1 MNWADYIIL
10 AVLGISV
17 LIGLWRGLISEVLG
31 LLIWVTAAW
40 ITWTFGPH
48 VAELYANK
56 INLPSARLAAGYAT
70 TFVGVLVLGIVV
82 RFLVARLVQGTG
94 LSGTDRLLGMLF
106 GLARGVLVVTVGV
119 FLVSLTALTRDP
131 WWQQSALLPQ
141 FTGVA
146 GWLNQQ
152 VPSSARRFLQQP
164 STAMDGLPSL
174 PDKLPELRLPT
185 QLPSQLPQLPS
196 QWQGQLQGLPAALQ
210 GLAPAPARSAAR
222 APGVDAAIPRDPAAM
237 SAARDPKAVEA
248 APRQTTNP

>member
-1 MNWADYIIL
+1 
-10 AVLGISV
+10 
-17 LIGLWRGLISEVLG
+17 
-31 LLIWVTAAW
+31 
-40 ITWTFGPH
+40 

-56 INLPSARLAAGYAT
+56 ISLPSARLAAGYGT
-70 TFVGVLVLGIVV
+70 TFVGVLVLGILV
-82 RFLVARLVQGTG
+82 RFLLARLVEGTG

-146 GWLNQQ
+146 GWLSQQ

-164 STAMDGLPSL
+164 TAAMDQLPSL
-174 PDKLPELRLPT
+174 PDKLPDLRLPT

-196 QWQGQLQGLPAALQ
+196 QLQGLQ
-210 GLAPAPARSAAR
+210 GLAGGAAGPGARTGAQRSARAGRGCRRAARPRRDQRRTGSEGSGSRPAPDNESLKHLQASQPCAESSASSV
-222 APGVDAAIPRDPAAM
+222 PPRWHRLSMTA
-237 SAARDPKAVEA
+237 
-248 APRQTTNP
+248 

>member
-31 LLIWVTAAW
+31 LFIWVAAAW
-40 ITWTFGPH
+40 ITWMFGPH
-48 VAELYANK
+48 VADLYANK
-56 INLPSARLAAGYAT
+56 ISLPSARLAAGYGT

-131 WWQQSALLPQ
+131 WWQRSALLPQ

-146 GWLNQQ
+146 GWLGQQ
-152 VPSSARRFLQQP
+152 VPSSAKRFLQQP
-164 STAMDGLPSL
+164 STAMDQLPSL
-174 PDKLPELRLPT
+174 PAQLPDLRLPT
-185 QLPSQLPQLPS
+185 QLPSGLPLPS
-196 QWQGQLQGLPAALQ
+196 QLQGLPAALQ
-210 GLAPAPARSAAR
+210 GLAPAPARSASR
-222 APGVDAAIPRDPAAM
+222 APGVDAAVPHDPAAP

>member
-31 LLIWVTAAW
+31 LMIWVAAAW
-40 ITWTFGPH
+40 LTWIFGPD
-48 VAELYANK
+48 VADLYAAK
-56 INLPSARLAAGYAT
+56 ISLPSARLAAGYGT
-70 TFVGVLVLGIVV
+70 CFVGVLLLGIVL

-94 LSGTDRLLGMLF
+94 LSGTDRLLGMVF

-146 GWLNQQ
+146 GWLGEQ
-152 VPSSARRFLQQP
+152 VPGSAKRFLQP
-164 STAMDGLPSL
+164 STVMSQLPSL
-174 PDKLPELRLPT
+174 PAKLPELHLPNQLSS
-185 QLPSQLPQLPS
+185 QLPSQLPSQLS
-196 QWQGQLQGLPAALQ
+196 GLGLPAALQ
-210 GLAPAPARSAAR
+210 GLAPATAHSAPQGDPLRYNPATA
-222 APGVDAAIPRDPAAM
+222 PRDPAA
-237 SAARDPKAVEA
+237 VEA
-248 APRQTTNP
+248 PGQTKNP